1 MTPRNQNRLDFPEC
15 ARVVDLL
22 QQTFGKVKV
31 IWAIENGKEIGTRPE
46 PGAAWPVNAV
56 YSAPRISR

>member
-1 MTPRNQNRLDFPEC
+1 MTPREQNRLDFPQC
-15 ARVVDLL
+15 AAAIDLL
-22 QQTFGKVKV
+22 QPKFGKVKV
-31 IWAIENGKEIGTRPE
+31 IWASENGKEIGTRPE